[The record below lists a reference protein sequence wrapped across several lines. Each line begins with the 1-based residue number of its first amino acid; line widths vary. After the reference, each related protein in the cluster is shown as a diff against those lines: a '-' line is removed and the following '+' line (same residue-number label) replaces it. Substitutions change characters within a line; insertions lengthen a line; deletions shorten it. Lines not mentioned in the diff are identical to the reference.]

1 MFVLSRFYTESKVS
15 SLSMRPTFSD
25 TLNVKVIIGI
35 VEEIEICENINKR
48 KKKEEMF
55 KIPKSGL

>member
-1 MFVLSRFYTESKVS
+1 MFVLSRFYTESKVP
-15 SLSMRPTFSD
+15 SLSIRPTFSD